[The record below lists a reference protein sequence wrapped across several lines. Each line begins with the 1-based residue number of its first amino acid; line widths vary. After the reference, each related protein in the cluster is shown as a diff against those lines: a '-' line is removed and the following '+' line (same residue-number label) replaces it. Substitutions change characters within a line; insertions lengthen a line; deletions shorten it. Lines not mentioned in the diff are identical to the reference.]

1 MSDEFI
7 PERLQEIIEDFQLVE
22 GKEKLMYLL
31 EFSEELADLP
41 DWLEV
46 DHQRM
51 NQVHECMS
59 PVFLYADLEDDKMHY
74 YFDIPR
80 ESPTVRGFGGILDQG
95 LNGLTPEEILRVP
108 SEFYL
113 QMGLQS
119 VLTGQRLNGIGA
131 ILNYMKHL
139 AKEKMGEG

>member
-7 PERLQEIIEDFQLVE
+7 PERLQEIIEDFQLIE

-46 DHQRM
+46 DHDRM
-51 NQVHECMS
+51 GQVHECMS
-59 PVFLYADLEDDKMHY
+59 PVFLYADLEENKMRY

-95 LNGLTPEEILRVP
+95 LNGLTPEDILRVP

-139 AKEKMGEG
+139 AKEKMEEV

>member
-7 PERLQEIIEDFQLVE
+7 PERLQEIIDDFQWVE

-31 EFSEELADLP
+31 EFSEDLPDLP

-46 DHQRM
+46 DHDKM

-59 PVFLYADLEDDKMHY
+59 PVFLYADLDDGKMNY

-80 ESPTVRGFGGILDQG
+80 EAPTVRGFGGILNQG
-95 LNGLTPEEILRVP
+95 LNGLSPEDVLRVHN
-108 SEFYL
+108 EFYL
-113 QMGLQS
+113 EMGLNK
-119 VLTGQRLNGIGA
+119 VLTGQRLNGISA

-139 AKEKMGEG
+139 AREKMEEG